1 MKIILISSDS
11 KTLLDKKVKEI
22 IGESTNVLKYPFGE
36 TSITDILE
44 EASYVSMFEE
54 EKFLIVKNADF
65 FGKDKLSEKDSEKL
79 IQYLENPYPLT
90 TLIFTTYETCDQRK
104 SITKKIQE
112 VGEFYSINAPKNYEL
127 NEEIKKLLHS
137 YKVDDNTVRYIN
149 EACLGNYDI
158 IVNEIGKLELYF
170 EKGSVISLDQ
180 MKKIIPSNVND
191 NVFKF
196 VDAVVNKDYRT
207 TFGLL
212 NDFEVIKID
221 VFQLVN
227 VLAREYRLMFYY
239 KILERKKY
247 NRSEMAKSMKLQDWQ
262 LEKVRKEATNYH
274 IDDLKDFLV
283 EISKLDT
290 AMKNGTYEKNLAF
303 TNFLMHVM
311 E

>member
-1 MKIILISSDS
+1 MLISSDS
-11 KTLLDKKVKEI
+11 KTLLDKKIKEI
-22 IGESTNVLKYPFGE
+22 IGESINVLKYPFGE
-36 TSITDILE
+36 TSMTDILE

-65 FGKDKLSEKDSEKL
+65 FGKEKLNEKDSEKL
-79 IQYLENPYPLT
+79 MKYLENPYPLT
-90 TLIFTTYETCDQRK
+90 TLIFTTYEPCDQRK

-112 VGEFYSINAPKNYEL
+112 VGEFYFIKAPKNYEL
-127 NEEIKKLLHS
+127 NEEIKKLLHH
-137 YKVDDNTVRYIN
+137 YKVDDTTIRYIN

-158 IVNEIGKLELYF
+158 IVNEIGKLDLYF
-170 EKGSVISLDQ
+170 EKGSTISLDQ
-180 MKKIIPSNVND
+180 MKNMIVSNVND

-196 VDAVVNKDYRT
+196 VDAVVSKDYRT
-207 TFGLL
+207 TFQLL

-227 VLAREYRLMFYY
+227 VLVREYRLMFYY

-247 NRSEMAKSMKLQDWQ
+247 NRGDMAKSMKLQDWQ
-262 LEKVRKEATNYH
+262 LENVRKEAMNYH
-274 IDDLKDFLV
+274 MDDLKDFLV
-283 EISKLDT
+283 ELSKLDT

-303 TNFLMHVM
+303 TNFLMHAM

>member
-1 MKIILISSDS
+1 MKIVLISSDS
-11 KTLLDKKVKEI
+11 KTLIDQKLKEI

-36 TSITDILE
+36 VSLTDILE

-65 FGKDKLSEKDSEKL
+65 FGKDKLNEKDTEKL

-90 TLIFTTYETCDQRK
+90 TLIFTTYEACDQRK

-112 VGEFYSINAPKNYEL
+112 VGEFYLITAPKNYEL
-127 NEEIKKLLHS
+127 NEEVKKLLHL
-137 YKVDDNTVRYIN
+137 YKVDDVTVRYVN

-158 IVNEIGKLELYF
+158 IVNEIGKLDLYF
-170 EKGSVISLDQ
+170 EKGSTITLDQ
-180 MKKIIPSNVND
+180 MKKIIVSNVND

-196 VDAVVNKDYRT
+196 VNAVISKDYRT
-207 TFGLL
+207 TFSLL

-239 KILERKKY
+239 KILENKKY
-247 NRSEMAKSMKLQDWQ
+247 NRSEMAKSMKL
-262 LEKVRKEATNYH
+262 
-274 IDDLKDFLV
+274 
-283 EISKLDT
+283 
-290 AMKNGTYEKNLAF
+290 
-303 TNFLMHVM
+303 
-311 E
+311 

>member
-1 MKIILISSDS
+1 MLISSDS
-11 KTLLDKKVKEI
+11 KTLLDKKIKEI

-36 TSITDILE
+36 TSMTDILE

-65 FGKDKLSEKDSEKL
+65 FGKEKLNEKDSEKL
-79 IQYLENPYPLT
+79 MKYLENPYPLT
-90 TLIFTTYETCDQRK
+90 TLIFTTYEPCDQRK

-112 VGEFYSINAPKNYEL
+112 VGEFYSIKEPKNYEL
-127 NEEIKKLLHS
+127 NEEIKKLLHH
-137 YKVDDNTVRYIN
+137 YKVDDTTIRYIN

-158 IVNEIGKLELYF
+158 IVNEIGKLDLYF
-170 EKGSVISLDQ
+170 EKGSTISLDQ
-180 MKKIIPSNVND
+180 MKNIIVSNVND

-196 VDAVVNKDYRT
+196 VDAVVSKDYRT
-207 TFGLL
+207 TFQLL

-247 NRSEMAKSMKLQDWQ
+247 NRGDMAKSMKLQDWQ
-262 LEKVRKEATNYH
+262 LENVRKEAMNYH
-274 IDDLKDFLV
+274 MDDLKDFLV
-283 EISKLDT
+283 ELSKLDT

-303 TNFLMHVM
+303 TNFLMHAM

>member
-1 MKIILISSDS
+1 MLISSDS
-11 KTLLDKKVKEI
+11 KTLLDKKIKEI

-36 TSITDILE
+36 TSMTDILE

-65 FGKDKLSEKDSEKL
+65 FGKEKLNEKDSEKL
-79 IQYLENPYPLT
+79 MKYLENPYPLT
-90 TLIFTTYETCDQRK
+90 TLIFTTYEPCDQRK

-112 VGEFYSINAPKNYEL
+112 VGEFYFIKAPKNYEL
-127 NEEIKKLLHS
+127 NEEIKKLLHH
-137 YKVDDNTVRYIN
+137 YKVDDATIRYIN

-158 IVNEIGKLELYF
+158 IVNEIGKLDLYF
-170 EKGSVISLDQ
+170 EKGSTISLDQ
-180 MKKIIPSNVND
+180 MKNIIVSNVND

-196 VDAVVNKDYRT
+196 VDAVVSKDYRT
-207 TFGLL
+207 TFQLL

-247 NRSEMAKSMKLQDWQ
+247 NRGDMAKSMKLQDWQ
-262 LEKVRKEATNYH
+262 LENVRKEAMNYH
-274 IDDLKDFLV
+274 MDDLKDFLV
-283 EISKLDT
+283 ELSKLDT

-303 TNFLMHVM
+303 TNFLMHAM